1 MCFRIWIVLLVRIRE
16 VSPESNKCVASAWCL
31 RGICEKLNIPVLEI
45 YGCIVKLEIRVLQ
58 DRFLFSDTTLHSY
71 DRR

>member
-1 MCFRIWIVLLVRIRE
+1 MSFRIWIVLLVRIRE
-16 VSPESNKCVASAWCL
+16 VTPESNKCVASAWCL
-31 RGICEKLNIPVLEI
+31 RVEI

-58 DRFLFSDTTLHSY
+58 DRFPISDTMLHNY